1 MRLNTAIRWLK
12 RNYEL
17 ALKNDYVKDKVAW
30 SLYLTWREVEQAR
43 SSKEYRDK
51 HIADMRGEKWN
62 SR

>member
-43 SSKEYRDK
+43 SDKEYREMLRGK
-51 HIADMRGEKWN
+51 ADETN
-62 SR
+62 C